1 MYADKIAQILHTV
14 FAFGIV
20 LSVHEAAHAGMAYLL
35 GDNTAKRMGRL
46 TLNPLVHVDPLGLLC
61 LLVFRIGWAK
71 PVMFD
76 HRNFARPKLYSV
88 LTAYAGP
95 ASNFVLALLS
105 MVCLKFLPVNYL
117 WPAVAMTFANL
128 FKIIAWVSIMLGIF
142 NLLPIPPLDG
152 SHILTVMLVDR
163 RPDILALLHRYSFFV
178 LIGLFVLFP
187 NATNGLLFLMDKVYN
202 FLGSLVF

>member
-1 MYADKIAQILHTV
+1 MYTDQIARIIHIV

-35 GDNTAKRMGRL
+35 GDDTAKRMGRL
-46 TLNPLVHVDPLGLLC
+46 TLNPLVHIDPIGLLC
-61 LLVFRIGWAK
+61 LLLFKIGWAK

-76 HRNFARPKLYSV
+76 HRNFKRPKLYSV

-95 ASNFVLALLS
+95 ASNFVLALLM
-105 MVCLKFLPVNYL
+105 MVFLKYLPVNYMS
-117 WPAVAMTFANL
+117 ASMVVTFANL
-128 FKIIAWVSIMLGIF
+128 LKVTAWVSVMLGVF

-152 SHILTVMLVDR
+152 SHILTVMLMDR
-163 RPDILALLHRYSFFV
+163 RPDLLILLHRYSFIILIVFLV
-178 LIGLFVLFP
+178 LLRSMS
-187 NATNGLLFLMDKVYN
+187 NSLLLLMDTVYN